1 MSTYTP
7 APVDGSLSLLQI
19 FEFQAT
25 TNPHQPIFR
34 YDSASARDGYENIT
48 WQQAVKMFDKT
59 AQILRRRI
67 GNTALMDCADRP
79 VVGIL
84 AVTSSILYAS
94 LVVGTVRAGY
104 TVFPLSTRNSDA
116 AIAHLIA
123 ESGMKHLLISQDSHM
138 QDIACKANALLNA
151 RNIKIGILPIPT
163 YEEISDTQHTDL
175 DALPPLQPIPD
186 ERVLVIAHSSG
197 STSFP
202 KVVPLTH
209 KYIQA
214 PKGSRPSDLSSW
226 VQSTHSAAMFH
237 IMGIMTLMRAAY
249 SGMVLALF
257 APTTNGVI
265 PTPERVLQSALATR
279 CKTMHWAEDPSSIEK
294 LKSFSH
300 VAFTGGP
307 LAQQAGDIL
316 QNSGVALMPYYG
328 TTETGSISRRFTN
341 EKQEESWQYF
351 QFVPGT
357 DAVLVPIDGDSSG
370 LLFQLIIKESAAQSL
385 ALSNMEIDGVIW
397 AHWKVR
403 NMSVDDQIMHSNG
416 EKTNPGP
423 IEYILAQNP
432 LVQSAIM
439 FGRAKPHAGVLV
451 VPSDKKVLDIQS
463 FRDAIWPI
471 TILKGLQ
478 LNRQTTLHLVIRGSS
493 AIIAHNQISQMI
505 IFFNPSKLFHTNS
518 KGTPKR
524 YAILKDHAQ
533 EIEDAYDAF
542 DKTASSSVSSTGTI
556 PRDISINDALEIVR
570 AHVHAHVN
578 PNVTDNEDM
587 FEAGADRQVVWC
599 RLGNLCSKYYC
610 SLLAA
615 RIRRDII
622 QSLSEPH
629 LKVPDIVAQ
638 SLPNDVVFAS
648 PTIGR
653 LASFIFGV
661 IVCAATFPHM
671 GDNTYIKNVPA
682 SILDQEDNTIVRL
695 REPAAGQSPLI
706 LIHGG
711 GGSVYPFMKHRERV
725 FVAQTDFY
733 HHKIK
738 ELQPNG
744 PYRLGGYSAGA
755 IMACVITKLLEANG
769 DKVIQLA
776 FIDSSPLVALTPRPG
791 LDTSADFSDVQTLH
805 DHHERSVRGFCKMLR
820 GYNDAWW
827 TKFAAVVWEHWT
839 GRLRPEDMSELM
851 ERLYEN
857 LVGGMI
863 RTFDFILDQAL
874 GDQKGYKDVLEG
886 MVQWTKEIQ
895 APITVYK
902 ATDGIIQNIPPD
914 SREKWGAFGVDWAH
928 EDVRVVELR
937 KLVPFVAPA
946 HRPPFIIPP
955 PPRPQD
961 ESKGDNTQRQM
972 GILEEAVTLARD
984 EGEVE
989 RQGKTGRQG
998 GQSED
1003 WMKHQGRVLV
1013 HDRFNAMQYPLE
1025 LRVGGQSRT
1034 IDALDVAPAQ
1044 HGVRASVCTKIKGVD

>member
-48 WQQAVKMFDKT
+48 WQQAVKMFDTT
-59 AQILRRRI
+59 ARILRRRI
-67 GNTALMDCADRP
+67 GNTVTMDCAHRP
-79 VVGIL
+79 VIGIL
-84 AVTSSILYAS
+84 AATSSILYVS
-94 LVVGTVRAGY
+94 LVVGTIRAGC

-138 QDIACKANALLNA
+138 QDIARKANALLNA

-163 YEEISDTQHTDL
+163 YEEISDTHRTDL
-175 DALPPLQPIPD
+175 DALPPLQAIPD
-186 ERVLVIAHSSG
+186 ERVLLIAHSSG
-197 STSFP
+197 EDNSRPLRLCSTLVQNVRIDLISKGCAP
-202 KVVPLTH
+202 HPQ
-209 KYIQA
+209 IPPS
-214 PKGSRPSDLSSW
+214 PKGIA
-226 VQSTHSAAMFH
+226 HSGFEWLGT
-237 IMGIMTLMRAAY
+237 INPRCRDVSLDVMGILAMMRAAY

-265 PTPERVLQSALATR
+265 PTPERVLQSALATK
-279 CKTMHWAEDPSSIEK
+279 CKTMVCPPMFLEHWAKDPSSVEK
-294 LKSFSH
+294 LRSFSH

-307 LAQQAGDIL
+307 LAQQVGGYPAKQWCGFDVLLRNDRNWQHFTEVHKRKAGGELGIFPGL
-316 QNSGVALMPYYG
+316 SYASPSLTEL
-328 TTETGSISRRFTN
+328 TTVVC
-341 EKQEESWQYF
+341 

-357 DAVLVPIDGDSSG
+357 DAVLVPIDGDSSR
-370 LLFQLIIKESAAQSL
+370 LLFQLIIKESATQSL
-385 ALSNMEIDGVIW
+385 ALSNMEIDGVP
-397 AHWKVR
+397 ACYMGALESPKYTH
-403 NMSVDDQIMHSNG
+403 DQIMHSNG

-439 FGRAKPHAGVLV
+439 FGRAKPHGGVLV
-451 VPSDKKVLDIQS
+451 VPSDKKILDIQS
-463 FRDAIWPI
+463 FRDAIWP
-471 TILKGLQ
+471 TIEQANNFAPSHSRLFKE
-478 LNRQTTLHLVIRGSS
+478 
-493 AIIAHNQISQMI
+493 MI

-524 YAILKDHAQ
+524 YAILRDHAQ

-542 DKTASSSVSSTGTI
+542 DKTASSSVSFTGTVS
-556 PRDISINDALEIVR
+556 RKDISINDALEIVR

-587 FEAGADRQVVWC
+587 FEAGADRQVVWY
-599 RLGNLCSKYYC
+599 RLSHLCSKDYR

-615 RIRRDII
+615 RIRRGII

-638 SLPNDVVFAS
+638 SLPNDIVFAS
-648 PTIGR
+648 PTIR
-653 LASFIFGV
+653 SLASFIFGV
-661 IVCAATFPHM
+661 IVCATSFPHM
-671 GDNTYIKNVPA
+671 GDSTFVKNVPA
-682 SILDQEDNTIVRL
+682 SILDQKDHTIVRL
-695 REPAAGQSPLI
+695 RESAAGESPLI

-711 GGSVYPFMKHRERV
+711 AGFIYPFVYMQTHFHSGLWAIQVTDDTPRTS

-733 HHKIK
+733 HQKIK
-738 ELQPNG
+738 ESQPNG
-744 PYRLGGYSAGA
+744 PYRLGGYSGGA
-755 IMACVITKLLEANG
+755 IMACVIAKLLEANG

-776 FIDSSPLVALTPRPG
+776 LIDSSPFIPLTPRPG

-805 DHHERSVRGFCKMLR
+805 DHHERSVRGLCNMFR
-820 GYNDAWW
+820 GHTDAWW
-827 TKFAAVVWEHWT
+827 TKYAAAIWGRWT

-851 ERLYEN
+851 ERMYEN

-902 ATDGIIQNIPPD
+902 ATNGIIQNIPLD

-928 EDVRVVELR
+928 EDVRVVEVDTNHLNIVAHDE
-937 KLVPFVAPA
+937 LV
-946 HRPPFIIPP
+946 
-955 PPRPQD
+955 
-961 ESKGDNTQRQM
+961 
-972 GILEEAVTLARD
+972 
-984 EGEVE
+984 
-989 RQGKTGRQG
+989 
-998 GQSED
+998 ED
-1003 WMKHQGRVLV
+1003 IQK
-1013 HDRFNAMQYPLE
+1013 F
-1025 LRVGGQSRT
+1025 
-1034 IDALDVAPAQ
+1034 
-1044 HGVRASVCTKIKGVD
+1044 